1 MLHRTKK
8 SNNTFGVKYFSLH
21 IKVIILY
28 IKAMINDLKQIF
40 GDFFEDELLQEIN
53 QVGTYKEI
61 GEGNKILEIG
71 DYIRSMPLL
80 ISGAIKIL
88 KEDFDG
94 DELLLYFIEKGDT
107 CAMTLTCCLGQT
119 KSEIRAI
126 AETDVKFIM
135 IPVQKMEEW
144 SAKYKSWRNFVFNSY
159 HNRLNDM
166 LDTIDSIAFLK
177 MDERLLKYLSDKAR
191 ISGDGIVH
199 NTHQEIAY
207 DLHTSRVVVSRLL
220 KKLENLEKIELHRNY
235 IVIKNLD

>member
-1 MLHRTKK
+1 
-8 SNNTFGVKYFSLH
+8 
-21 IKVIILY
+21 
-28 IKAMINDLKQIF
+28 MINNIKEAFGHIFESDLIH
-40 GDFFEDELLQEIN
+40 EIN
-53 QVGTYKEI
+53 QVATCKEI
-61 GEGNKILEIG
+61 SEGQKILGIG
-71 DYIRSMPLL
+71 EYIRSMPLL
-80 ISGAIKIL
+80 LSGAVKIL
-88 KEDFDG
+88 KEDSEG

-119 KSEIRAI
+119 KSEIRAV
-126 AETDVKFIM
+126 AETDVRLLM